1 MKSKYLSTWMQRV
14 AVVLLVLSGSIGS
27 ALAQTKLYIENFS
40 ISAGETKQVAVCLD
54 TDKDNFSTV
63 SMTIAL
69 PTGLTFE
76 TKELMPGKP
85 VMDVSVNTSRAVGF
99 TAVGN
104 PANGKL
110 SLTSINNTI
119 ASGKGPLFYVKVKA
133 SEDLAVTSSIKLN
146 DADLL
151 DKTKTHFKT
160 SNGNLTVTNATV
172 TKLNDI
178 SVAFAQTPITMDPG
192 GTYSMAVN
200 MTNKGRTIYGFQADL
215 KLPTGWK
222 ATVADGRLK
231 NAGKDNRILYAGDK
245 ENPIPGEEGMLFTLN
260 LVAPANF
267 TTGTAKISLEN
278 IHATA
283 GEGMS
288 DEVLA
293 NITLTVNANGGAETG
308 KPVVAFTQA
317 ETVIGAGKTGRVD
330 IDMQNA
336 GLDIKGFQ
344 ADVVLPTGWTAEVVN
359 GRLTNAGNNKR
370 VMYADFMNS
379 IPGEEGVLFS
389 LNLTAPAT
397 FTGEA
402 VVRLTGIRATV
413 GFAEKSLDD
422 ISITVKANDAKAK
435 AEADAILT
443 ELQAKYDK
451 MKASVSAEDAESLQ
465 KEITA
470 LKTEVETKYKDAT
483 LVSADVKKAAD
494 AISAKIDAAVEA
506 AALAAANAK
515 QADLKKAVEALK
527 VSAEAKAY
535 DNEGVKKAV
544 SDAEKAIAEAN
555 TAVEAVTKKITEGK
569 LSTENKEALAAAVTA
584 AEKAIEAAQKSIETA
599 QKAYTDQK
607 AADEEAA
614 AKAAAEAKLGDL
626 KTAAEALKV
635 SAEAKAYDNED
646 VKKAVSDAEKAI
658 AEANAA
664 VAAAEAKIAEG
675 KVATD
680 NKDAVAAALETAQQ
694 AIEAA
699 KPVIEAAEKTYADQK
714 AADEA
719 AAAEAAAKEAA
730 LAAQA
735 KVKADA
741 AAAKEAV
748 APEVAEDATV
758 KAAVNAL
765 DNAIAILDNTI
776 AYAEKFKDNGA
787 IAAAQAAAEKAVTEL
802 TAQASA
808 AKEAYDQRKAASDAA
823 YAKLSEQL
831 SAVQAKLDAAKK
843 DVTENAADVAAQ
855 FEQTIKDIQAQ
866 IDALKSKLDADKEAV
881 ALTAESTIDTDTI
894 EAAIAKLTTDA
905 AQAEE
910 AYKAE
915 QAKKAANEAAYTK
928 LSEQLN
934 AVQAK
939 LDDAKK
945 DVTEN
950 AADVAAQ
957 FEQTIKGIQAQI
969 EALKTKLDADHDAVA
984 LTAESTI
991 DTAAIEE
998 AITKL
1003 TTDAAQAEEA
1013 YKAEQAEKA
1022 KKAAN
1027 EAAYTK
1033 LSEQLNG
1040 VQAKLDAAKKDVTEN
1055 AADVAAQ
1062 FEQTIKDIQAQID
1075 ALKTKLDAD
1084 KEAVALTAESAID
1097 TAAIEAAITK
1107 LTTDAAQAE
1116 EAYKADVANDAAYAK
1131 LSEQLNAV
1139 QAKLDAAKKDVTE
1152 NAADVAAQFEQT
1164 IQDIQA
1170 QIDAL
1175 KTKLDADHDAVTLAA
1190 ESTIDTAAIEE
1201 AITKLTTDATQAE
1214 EAYKAEKAKK
1224 AANEAAYNKL
1234 NEQLNGVQA
1243 KLDAAKKD
1251 VTENAADVAAQFEQ
1265 TIKDIQAQIDALKTK
1280 LDTDN
1285 EAVALTAESTIDTA
1299 DIEEAITK
1307 LTTDAAQAEEA
1318 YKAEKAKKAANEAA
1332 YNKLSEQ
1339 LNGVQ
1344 AKLDAA
1350 RMTIATSCPDVA
1362 DEFDTTLD
1370 ELQAQLDQL
1379 KTKLNADKE
1388 AVALTAESTIDTADI
1403 EEAIIKAAKDAG
1415 KAQKEHDNKVA
1426 ANKEAYKNL
1435 TSQLKELQAKLEEAK
1450 KQIEEYGVDMSE
1462 DFDAIQQKIDQMTA
1476 EVEQAF
1482 DATQLTED
1490 SSIDYEGTL
1499 QAIAETIEK
1508 ARLLGIDDIMAD
1520 DKATFYNLQGVKV
1533 EKPVKGQTYVVRK
1546 AVNGK
1551 TTTIKIRM

>member
-14 AVVLLVLSGSIGS
+14 AVVLLVLSGGIGS

-40 ISAGETKQVAVCLD
+40 ISAGETKQVAICLD

-63 SMTIAL
+63 SMAIAL

-85 VMDVSVNTSRAVGF
+85 VMDVTVNTSRAVGF

-104 PANGKL
+104 PANGKI

-133 SEDLAVTSSIKLN
+133 SESLAVTSSIKLN

-151 DKTKTHFKT
+151 DKTKTHFRT
-160 SNGNLTVTNATV
+160 SSGNLTVTNATV

-178 SVAFAQTPITMDPG
+178 SVAFAQSPITMDPC

-200 MTNKGRTIYGFQADL
+200 MTNKGREIYGFQADL
-215 KLPTGWK
+215 KLPAGWK

-317 ETVIGAGKTGRVD
+317 ETVIGAGKTGKVD

-344 ADVVLPTGWTAEVVN
+344 ADVVLPEGWTAEVVN

-402 VVRLTGIRATV
+402 VVKLTGIRATV

-422 ISITVKANDAKAK
+422 ISITVKANDTKAK

-515 QADLKKAVEALK
+515 QADLKKAAEALK

-555 TAVEAVTKKITEGK
+555 AAVEAVSKKIAEGKLSTENKEALAAAVTAAEKAIEAAQKSIETAQKAYTDQKAADEEAAAEAKLAELKKTAEALTVSAEAKAYDNEGVKKAVSDAEKAIAEANAAVEAVSKKIAEGK

-635 SAEAKAYDNED
+635 SAEAKAYDNEG

-675 KVATD
+675 KIATE
-680 NKDAVAAALETAQQ
+680 NKDAVAAALEAAQK

-699 KPVIEAAEKTYADQK
+699 KPVIETAEKTYADQK

-719 AAAEAAAKEAA
+719 AAAEAAAKDAA

-741 AAAKEAV
+741 AAAKAAV
-748 APEVAEDATV
+748 APEVTEDATV
-758 KAAVNAL
+758 KAAINAV
-765 DNAIAILDNTI
+765 DNAITILDNTI

-802 TAQASA
+802 TAQAAA
-808 AKEAYDQRKAASDAA
+808 AKEAYDKR
-823 YAKLSEQL
+823 
-831 SAVQAKLDAAKK
+831 
-843 DVTENAADVAAQ
+843 
-855 FEQTIKDIQAQ
+855 
-866 IDALKSKLDADKEAV
+866 
-881 ALTAESTIDTDTI
+881 
-894 EAAIAKLTTDA
+894 
-905 AQAEE
+905 
-910 AYKAE
+910 
-915 QAKKAANEAAYTK
+915 KAANEAAYT
-928 LSEQLN
+928 
-934 AVQAK
+934 
-939 LDDAKK
+939 
-945 DVTEN
+945 
-950 AADVAAQ
+950 
-957 FEQTIKGIQAQI
+957 
-969 EALKTKLDADHDAVA
+969 
-984 LTAESTI
+984 
-991 DTAAIEE
+991 
-998 AITKL
+998 
-1003 TTDAAQAEEA
+1003 
-1013 YKAEQAEKA
+1013 
-1022 KKAAN
+1022 
-1027 EAAYTK
+1027 
-1033 LSEQLNG
+1033 
-1040 VQAKLDAAKKDVTEN
+1040 
-1055 AADVAAQ
+1055 
-1062 FEQTIKDIQAQID
+1062 
-1075 ALKTKLDAD
+1075 
-1084 KEAVALTAESAID
+1084 
-1097 TAAIEAAITK
+1097 
-1107 LTTDAAQAE
+1107 
-1116 EAYKADVANDAAYAK
+1116 
-1131 LSEQLNAV
+1131 
-1139 QAKLDAAKKDVTE
+1139 
-1152 NAADVAAQFEQT
+1152 
-1164 IQDIQA
+1164 
-1170 QIDAL
+1170 
-1175 KTKLDADHDAVTLAA
+1175 
-1190 ESTIDTAAIEE
+1190 
-1201 AITKLTTDATQAE
+1201 
-1214 EAYKAEKAKK
+1214 
-1224 AANEAAYNKL
+1224 
-1234 NEQLNGVQA
+1234 
-1243 KLDAAKKD
+1243 
-1251 VTENAADVAAQFEQ
+1251 
-1265 TIKDIQAQIDALKTK
+1265 
-1280 LDTDN
+1280 
-1285 EAVALTAESTIDTA
+1285 
-1299 DIEEAITK
+1299 
-1307 LTTDAAQAEEA
+1307 
-1318 YKAEKAKKAANEAA
+1318 
-1332 YNKLSEQ
+1332 KLSEQ

-1546 AVNGK
+1546 VVNGK

>member
-40 ISAGETKQVAVCLD
+40 ISAGETKQVAICLD

-555 TAVEAVTKKITEGK
+555 TAVEAVTKKIAEGK

-984 LTAESTI
+984 LTAES
-991 DTAAIEE
+991 
-998 AITKL
+998 
-1003 TTDAAQAEEA
+1003 
-1013 YKAEQAEKA
+1013 
-1022 KKAAN
+1022 
-1027 EAAYTK
+1027 
-1033 LSEQLNG
+1033 S
-1040 VQAKLDAAKKDVTEN
+1040 
-1055 AADVAAQ
+1055 
-1062 FEQTIKDIQAQID
+1062 
-1075 ALKTKLDAD
+1075 
-1084 KEAVALTAESAID
+1084 
-1097 TAAIEAAITK
+1097 
-1107 LTTDAAQAE
+1107 
-1116 EAYKADVANDAAYAK
+1116 
-1131 LSEQLNAV
+1131 
-1139 QAKLDAAKKDVTE
+1139 
-1152 NAADVAAQFEQT
+1152 
-1164 IQDIQA
+1164 
-1170 QIDAL
+1170 
-1175 KTKLDADHDAVTLAA
+1175 
-1190 ESTIDTAAIEE
+1190 
-1201 AITKLTTDATQAE
+1201 
-1214 EAYKAEKAKK
+1214 
-1224 AANEAAYNKL
+1224 
-1234 NEQLNGVQA
+1234 
-1243 KLDAAKKD
+1243 
-1251 VTENAADVAAQFEQ
+1251 
-1265 TIKDIQAQIDALKTK
+1265 
-1280 LDTDN
+1280 
-1285 EAVALTAESTIDTA
+1285 
-1299 DIEEAITK
+1299 
-1307 LTTDAAQAEEA
+1307 
-1318 YKAEKAKKAANEAA
+1318 
-1332 YNKLSEQ
+1332 
-1339 LNGVQ
+1339 
-1344 AKLDAA
+1344 
-1350 RMTIATSCPDVA
+1350 
-1362 DEFDTTLD
+1362 
-1370 ELQAQLDQL
+1370 
-1379 KTKLNADKE
+1379 
-1388 AVALTAESTIDTADI
+1388 IDTADI

>member
-614 AKAAAEAKLGDL
+614 AKAAAEAKLAELKKAAKPLAVSAEAKAYDNEGVKKAVSDAEKAIAEANTAVEAVTKKITEGKLSTENKEALAAAVTAAEKAIEAAQKSIETAQKAYTDQKAADEEAAAKAAAEATLGDL

-998 AITKL
+998 AI
-1003 TTDAAQAEEA
+1003 
-1013 YKAEQAEKA
+1013 
-1022 KKAAN
+1022 
-1027 EAAYTK
+1027 
-1033 LSEQLNG
+1033 
-1040 VQAKLDAAKKDVTEN
+1040 
-1055 AADVAAQ
+1055 
-1062 FEQTIKDIQAQID
+1062 
-1075 ALKTKLDAD
+1075 
-1084 KEAVALTAESAID
+1084 
-1097 TAAIEAAITK
+1097 
-1107 LTTDAAQAE
+1107 
-1116 EAYKADVANDAAYAK
+1116 
-1131 LSEQLNAV
+1131 
-1139 QAKLDAAKKDVTE
+1139 
-1152 NAADVAAQFEQT
+1152 
-1164 IQDIQA
+1164 
-1170 QIDAL
+1170 
-1175 KTKLDADHDAVTLAA
+1175 
-1190 ESTIDTAAIEE
+1190 
-1201 AITKLTTDATQAE
+1201 
-1214 EAYKAEKAKK
+1214 
-1224 AANEAAYNKL
+1224 
-1234 NEQLNGVQA
+1234 
-1243 KLDAAKKD
+1243 
-1251 VTENAADVAAQFEQ
+1251 
-1265 TIKDIQAQIDALKTK
+1265 
-1280 LDTDN
+1280 
-1285 EAVALTAESTIDTA
+1285 
-1299 DIEEAITK
+1299 
-1307 LTTDAAQAEEA
+1307 
-1318 YKAEKAKKAANEAA
+1318 
-1332 YNKLSEQ
+1332 
-1339 LNGVQ
+1339 
-1344 AKLDAA
+1344 
-1350 RMTIATSCPDVA
+1350 
-1362 DEFDTTLD
+1362 
-1370 ELQAQLDQL
+1370 
-1379 KTKLNADKE
+1379 
-1388 AVALTAESTIDTADI
+1388 
-1403 EEAIIKAAKDAG
+1403 IKAAKDAG